1 MEIEKLDKQK
11 VKSQDK
17 IRVGS
22 RIKNEEKEGKERQTR
37 TRRRGELSFVIQL
50 ETMTSD
56 ESRKRTVQIIPMV
69 GLDRTGLG
77 LLPIEQSRT
86 ERGP

>member
-11 VKSQDK
+11 VKSQDR

-37 TRRRGELSFVIQL
+37 MRRRGELSFVIQL

-56 ESRKRTVQIIPMV
+56 ESRKRTVQITYGWT
-69 GLDRTGLG
+69 GLDWTAVKL
-77 LLPIEQSRT
+77 S
-86 ERGP
+86 

>member
-11 VKSQDK
+11 VKSQDR

-37 TRRRGELSFVIQL
+37 MRRRGELSFVIQL

-56 ESRKRTVQIIPMV
+56 ESS
-69 GLDRTGLG
+69 LDNSHTC
-77 LLPIEQSRT
+77 PSSCPPYHQM
-86 ERGP
+86 